1 MCPLPAQ
8 GSLFPKPRT
17 IEEGEATNSVSFF
30 FHIYL
35 CDHFNA
41 YEPWF
46 ACRKCVIVI
55 AWIGLAIFA
64 YRVANIQPDYVS
76 FDPFEILGIEP
87 TASTADI
94 RKAYRRLSLV
104 YHPDK
109 ETGDE
114 KKFLLITKAHAALTD
129 ESARKNWEEYGN
141 PDGPGAMSF
150 GIALPSWIV
159 EKENSMFV
167 LFIYILMLM
176 IVLPVAVRMWWN
188 NSSKY
193 GGIKVLVDTT
203 QLYYYFIN
211 KTSQMMMRKVVAVVA
226 GSFEF
231 DKGHNPEVMVRSSD
245 NFEVNQLIKEVGK
258 QLIESIK
265 EQPLSH
271 PYSVKARALLY
282 AHLYRISLPV
292 GTLEMDK
299 NYILSK
305 CPYLIQEFV
314 QCGSQLTMLALARR
328 IARCPKL
335 ETLENAMKLSAL
347 TVQGLWQGKSPLWQ
361 LPHISEEY
369 LRHFNNRKR
378 NIRSIQQMAVMDD
391 KDRRQMLKGLTE
403 EQYYDVITVLNSMPT
418 LDIDVKSEVLDDED
432 NGIIATGDLVTVTV
446 TLTRHMLSSL
456 FGKLVEPS
464 NKLDNKDFADSE
476 NKENEEGDGDKS
488 ATEAAKKKSD
498 HKVWE
503 KQKKGGK
510 NKKGG
515 KKKKQQQQQQSQVL
529 RQRTAQQTGT
539 TTSKSAKAESN
550 DEEIE
555 SKGETELSDYS
566 DNEAAAVAHT
576 DDEANVGTPE
586 AKKEGGKSH
595 HHEDNDND
603 DDDDWPADQAV
614 DTKKK
619 EIFSTISKVSHSV
632 HCPYFPEDKQEHWWI
647 YISDK
652 KSFSLKTVP
661 YFMTN
666 LVDNEQIEL
675 KFTAPSKPGF
685 YQYQV
690 NVRSDSYIDCDF
702 FKVLKVCLGAQF
714 CLAIVL
720 LITTLFSSSR

>member
-1 MCPLPAQ
+1 MLL
-8 GSLFPKPRT
+8 S
-17 IEEGEATNSVSFF
+17 
-30 FHIYL
+30 
-35 CDHFNA
+35 
-41 YEPWF
+41 
-46 ACRKCVIVI
+46 RKCVIVV

-64 YRVANIQPDYVS
+64 YKVAHIQPDYVT
-76 FDPFEILGIEP
+76 FDPFEILGIDP
-87 TASTADI
+87 TSSTTDV
-94 RKAYRRLSLV
+94 RKAYRRLSLI

-129 ESARKNWEEYGN
+129 EAARKNWEEYGN

-167 LFIYILMLM
+167 LLIYILMLM

-193 GGIKVLVDTT
+193 GGIKVLIDTT

-211 KTSQMMMRKVVAVVA
+211 KTSQMMMRKVLAVLA

-231 DKGHNPEVMVRSSD
+231 DKGHNPEIVHRSSD

-258 QLIESIK
+258 GLIESIK
-265 EQPLSH
+265 EQPLCH

-282 AHLYRISLPV
+282 AHLYRIPLEV
-292 GTLEMDK
+292 DTLEVDK

-347 TVQGLWQGKSPLWQ
+347 IVQALWQGKSPLLQ
-361 LPHISEEY
+361 LPHINEDF

-378 NIRSIQQMAVMDD
+378 NIRSIQQMVVMDE

-403 EQYYDVITVLNSMPT
+403 EQYMDVINVLRSMPT
-418 LDIDVKSEVLDDED
+418 LDIDVKSEVLDDEE
-432 NGIIATGDLVTVTV
+432 NSIIATGDLVTVTV
-446 TLTRHMLSSL
+446 TLNRHMLGDL

-464 NKLDNKDFADSE
+464 NKLINKDFVESE
-476 NKENEEGDGDKS
+476 NKENDGEEDAHGANDV
-488 ATEAAKKKSD
+488 AAAKKKSE

-503 KQKKGGK
+503 KQKKSGK
-510 NKKGG
+510 NKKGA
-515 KKKKQQQQQQSQVL
+515 KKKKVQPTQVL
-529 RQRTAQQTGT
+529 RQRASQVT
-539 TTSKSAKAESN
+539 TKSGKGDSN

-555 SKGETELSDYS
+555 SKDGTDLSDES
-566 DNEAAAVAHT
+566 DNEVT
-576 DDEANVGTPE
+576 GQTEDETNVDTPEIKKDSGKNEDEAE
-586 AKKEGGKSH
+586 
-595 HHEDNDND
+595 DND
-603 DDDDWPADQAV
+603 DDDDWPEDRAV

-619 EIFSTISKVSHSV
+619 EIFNTISKESHPV

-666 LVDNEQIEL
+666 LVDTETIEL
-675 KFTAPSKPGF
+675 KFTAPSKPGV

-702 FKVLKVCLGAQF
+702 FKVLKVCFVYYVYCVYQLQ
-714 CLAIVL
+714 L
-720 LITTLFSSSR
+720 LF